1 MKLRHSMIAV
11 LVALAACTPKDKTEA
26 TPSAATAEAKTAPMI
41 ATSAPAAADAA
52 VEPISAAND
61 PLPARAN
68 LAREARRE
76 ISAKNYKTE
85 LDKIEKDID
94 PP

>member
-1 MKLRHSMIAV
+1 MKLCSSMIVV
-11 LVALAACTPKDKTEA
+11 LVALSACTPKDKTEA
-26 TPSAATAEAKTAPMI
+26 KPSASTAEANSAPMI
-41 ATSAPAAADAA
+41 ATSAAAAAADAA
-52 VEPISAAND
+52 VSISAADD